1 MESHSPERYRFDV
14 FEFVVS
20 TGDLLRKGH
29 KLRLSDQQARLLV
42 SLLERHGEVLALE
55 DLRQR
60 LWPNGEHLDYDHA
73 IRNAITQLRAVLRDT
88 PQRPRFIET
97 LPKRG
102 YRFMAPVEEVQP
114 EPEAAVE
121 LAEPEERQVS
131 AAPMRSRAKAFWR
144 RSVVVAAAVVLI
156 AAVMFFAFRWQHGAG
171 RQSRAPG
178 TITLGIAP
186 IEATGQEAQ
195 QLAEPFRSE
204 LMDAAS
210 QLPGIEVRATHSF
223 PAQSAMGDLHELA
236 QKLQLD
242 ALLLGRIE
250 AVDAHHFNFV
260 FELVRGS
267 DAVHLA
273 SLHYSGTAEQLGA
286 TRDHIQRDL
295 FLHLNSAAARRLTPV
310 RSTDNSAAY
319 SAYLSARAEL
329 MHHDDASIRQAVTD
343 FEQALHADPGFA
355 QAYAG
360 LGSAYL
366 LVAEH
371 ATQGREEAY
380 AAAHANSVKAIGLN
394 PNLGE
399 AHATL
404 GFLAFRHDWNAAAS
418 EVEFRRSIE
427 LDPNQAMHH
436 ILYALLLCNTGRS
449 TEAFEQIA
457 RAHAVDPLW
466 PPVYITEIYVA
477 SAARQNDR
485 ALETAHTLI
494 EMMPTWPLAYDQYAW
509 AYWYAGRH
517 VEAVQEWIRMA
528 RLEKDQPRLE
538 LEEHGLQILRGQGTV
553 AYSRYKLLAI
563 ERGAHW
569 NHPNDFQKAEWLIN
583 AGRDTEAL
591 AALAEMV
598 RSHDPE
604 SLQLAASPAYYK
616 LHGNPAFSALLKRV
630 GLPQL

>member
-1 MESHSPERYRFDV
+1 
-14 FEFVVS
+14 
-20 TGDLLRKGH
+20 
-29 KLRLSDQQARLLV
+29 
-42 SLLERHGEVLALE
+42 
-55 DLRQR
+55 
-60 LWPNGEHLDYDHA
+60 
-73 IRNAITQLRAVLRDT
+73 
-88 PQRPRFIET
+88 
-97 LPKRG
+97 
-102 YRFMAPVEEVQP
+102 
-114 EPEAAVE
+114 
-121 LAEPEERQVS
+121 
-131 AAPMRSRAKAFWR
+131 
-144 RSVVVAAAVVLI
+144 
-156 AAVMFFAFRWQHGAG
+156 
-171 RQSRAPG
+171 
-178 TITLGIAP
+178 LGIAP
-186 IEATGQEAQ
+186 IEAKGQEAQ

-223 PAQSAMGDLHELA
+223 PAPSEMGDLHALA

-286 TRDHIQRDL
+286 TREHIQRDL
-295 FLHLNSAAARRLTPV
+295 FFHLSSAASQRLMPM
-310 RSTDNSAAY
+310 RSTNNSAAY

-329 MHHDDASIRQAVTD
+329 MRHDDASIRQAVTD

-360 LGSAYL
+360 IGSAYL
-366 LVAEH
+366 LMGEH
-371 ATQGREEAY
+371 ATQGREAAY
-380 AAAHANSVKAIGLN
+380 AAARANSVKAISLN

-418 EVEFRRSIE
+418 EVEFQRSIE

-477 SAARQNDR
+477 SAAGQNDH

-494 EMMPTWPLAYDQYAW
+494 EMMPAWPLAYDQGAW

-517 VEAVQEWIRMA
+517 EEAVQEWIRMA
-528 RLEKDQPRLE
+528 KLERDQPRLE
-538 LEEHGLQILRGQGTV
+538 LEQHGLQILRKQGTG

-563 ERGAHW
+563 ERNTNW
-569 NHPNDFQKAEWLIN
+569 NHPNDFQKAEWQIN
-583 AGRDTEAL
+583 AGQDTEAL
-591 AALAEMV
+591 ASLAEMV

-604 SLQLAASPAYYK
+604 ALQFAASPAYHK
-616 LHGNPAFSALLKRV
+616 LHGNPAFVALLKRV
-630 GLPQL
+630 GLPQP